1 MRDLARMFER
11 GARSKDAH
19 ASYTVKLV
27 ELAPVALPTGRIYAG
42 DPFTLARLEPFERRV
57 KPGTYAVTASIA
69 KIAPLKKG
77 RAQERVAAVML
88 RIGKGTAAPATWVN
102 ATKKAQKLSKLKDG
116 AFFGYG
122 VDSGT
127 GCFCD
132 LSAALALKALDEV
145 EHANDN
151 WDGWLMAKLR
161 KGMLESKQ
169 AWGSGS
175 AITVPDTRANVVA
188 FSSGW
193 GDGFYGSWWGLSKK
207 GEPLCLVTDFGVLPE
222 PPPARVVSRP

>member
-1 MRDLARMFER
+1 MFER
-11 GARSKDAH
+11 GAKYKDTH

-27 ELAPVALPTGRIYAG
+27 ELAPVELPTGRIYAG
-42 DPFTLARLEPFERRV
+42 DPFTLNRLEPFERRV
-57 KPGTYAVTASIA
+57 KRGTYSITASIA
-69 KIAPLKKG
+69 KIVPLKKG
-77 RAQERVAAVML
+77 CAQERVAAAML
-88 RIGKGTAAPATWVN
+88 RVGKGEPVRWIN
-102 ATKKAQKLSKLKDG
+102 ATKPAQKLSRLRDG
-116 AFFGYG
+116 AFYGYG

-151 WDGWLMAKLR
+151 WEGWLMAKLR

-175 AITVPDTRANVVA
+175 AVTVPDKRARANVVA

-193 GDGFYGSWWGLSKK
+193 GDGFYGSWWGLSRK

-222 PPPARVVSRP
+222 PPPPRVVSRS